1 MKVLTVNNIQTT
13 STSSLQNQKHLQC
26 TEEFHKSNVIEM
38 LKGET
43 GSIEDKQKMIEM
55 LLREQEEE
63 VHDEDEEEDL
73 RERLGSL
80 NIGTYLIYNRVLL
93 HT

>member
-1 MKVLTVNNIQTT
+1 
-13 STSSLQNQKHLQC
+13 
-26 TEEFHKSNVIEM
+26 M

-43 GSIEDKQKMIEM
+43 GSVEDKQKMIEM